1 MTNETPVATV
11 ATSIVTTADAPADRA
26 RRLRALVLAGAAL
39 TAAALF
45 ALADAAPA
53 FAHDELIG
61 SSPEQGEV
69 LDASPEAIGLSFSND
84 IIEVGTTVV
93 VVDHHGEEISVEEP
107 VIAGSEVT
115 VELPADLSGDYQVR
129 WRAVSSDGH
138 PIEGTI
144 DFGVGAEATGV
155 WVEQPPHTDEAD
167 EADGADGENG
177 DVGERAD
184 DAGASDAGVWIVVAI
199 VAGSLLVAALIAG
212 IIVSEVRRR
221 RRNAA

>member
-1 MTNETPVATV
+1 MTDETPI
-11 ATSIVTTADAPADRA
+11 ATSIATTADAAADRA

-45 ALADAAPA
+45 ALIDAAPA
-53 FAHDELIG
+53 LAHDELIG

-84 IIEVGTTVV
+84 IIEVGTAVV
-93 VVDHHGEEISVEEP
+93 VVDHHGEELTVDEP

-129 WRAVSSDGH
+129 WHAVSSDGH

-144 DFGVGAEATGV
+144 DFGVGADATGV
-155 WVEQPPHTDEAD
+155 WVEQPPHTD
-167 EADGADGENG
+167 GENDG
-177 DVGERAD
+177 DEQAD
-184 DAGASDAGVWIVVAI
+184 DAAASDAGAWPVVAI
-199 VAGSLLVAALIAG
+199 VAGSLVVVALVAG
-212 IIVSEVRRR
+212 IIVSVVRR

>member
-1 MTNETPVATV
+1 
-11 ATSIVTTADAPADRA
+11 
-26 RRLRALVLAGAAL
+26 VLAGAAL

-84 IIEVGTTVV
+84 IIEVGTSVV
-93 VVDHHGEEISVEEP
+93 VVDHHGEEIEVDDP

-155 WVEQPPHTDEAD
+155 WEEQPPHTDEAD
-167 EADGADGENG
+167 EADGENG
-177 DVGERAD
+177 DGGEQAD
-184 DAGASDAGVWIVVAI
+184 DAAASDAGVWLVVAI
-199 VAGSLLVAALIAG
+199 VAGSLLVAALVAG

-221 RRNAA
+221 RRRNAA

>member
-1 MTNETPVATV
+1 MTNETPISTA
-11 ATSIVTTADAPADRA
+11 ATSMATSADAPADRA

-45 ALADAAPA
+45 ALADTSPA
-53 FAHDELIG
+53 LAHDELIG

-155 WVEQPPHTDEAD
+155 WEEQPPHTDD
-167 EADGADGENG
+167 ADGADADGENG
-177 DVGERAD
+177 GTDEQAD
-184 DAGASDAGVWIVVAI
+184 DAAASDAGVWLVVAI

-212 IIVSEVRRR
+212 IITSEVRRR
-221 RRNAA
+221 RRRNAA